1 MDLFEGDINDVQIFK
16 ECGNLRY
23 LHPGDVVMADG
34 GLTGRG
40 LLNPRQVTLTI
51 PSLKGRTSLTA
62 AEELETWR
70 IAKARTDVEH
80 FNERLKQFRL
90 VESKLPSS
98 LAPLSTQLVVVAAC
112 LVNFQETLYK

>member
-1 MDLFEGDINDVQIFK
+1 MFEGDINDVQIFK

-34 GLTGRG
+34 GLTARG
-40 LLNPRQVTLTI
+40 LLNPRQVTHTI

-62 AEELETWR
+62 AEELETWC
-70 IAKARTDVEH
+70 IAEARTHVEH
-80 FNERLKQFRL
+80 FNECLKQFRL

-112 LVNFQETLYK
+112 LVNFQETLCK